1 MSAVSD
7 SEANMTLRER
17 EEWLRSKAEEAQRS
31 PEGAL
36 RMRRGREAWEGAA
49 REYVDGKITAADLA
63 ERAANGT

>member
-7 SEANMTLRER
+7 GEARMTLRER

-31 PEGAL
+31 PEEAS
-36 RMRRGREAWEGAA
+36 RMRRGREQWERAA
-49 REYVDGKITAADLA
+49 REYVDGKITATQLA